1 MDFIAWL
8 MVGLGLV
15 VGTLSGA
22 GLYALWLRNRHAAE
36 PLVPDKWPLAA
47 RSLLTGEEHDVL
59 QWLKSTFHDH
69 IVMVKVSVLRFTSPT
84 HKGKDDEA
92 PRWQERLNG
101 VYCTY
106 TVCTPRGRVVGCVDL
121 PGKRGLSQARRELKE
136 KLLSDCG
143 MLYTVVRAA
152 DLPKSTSMRAAFLG
166 EAQEEE
172 HLPHQTTRGG
182 DSNFHADLASFNRR
196 ATQVAKEVALAKL
209 NKKPGKS
216 P

>member
-1 MDFIAWL
+1 MDFATWL
-8 MVGLGLV
+8 MTGLGLV
-15 VGTLSGA
+15 ASTLLGA
-22 GLYALWLRNRHAAE
+22 GLYAWWLRNRQAVE

-47 RSLLTGEEHDVL
+47 RSLLTSEEHDAL
-59 QWLKSTFHDH
+59 QWLKATFHDH
-69 IVMVKVSVLRFTSPT
+69 IVMVKVSVLRFTVPT

-92 PRWQERLNG
+92 QRWQELLNG
-101 VYCTY
+101 VYCTF
-106 TVCTPRGRVVGCVDL
+106 TVCAPQGQVVGCVDL

-143 MLYTVVRAA
+143 IAYTVVLLA
-152 DLPKSTSMRAAFLG
+152 DLPKSTAMRAAFLG

-172 HLPHQTTRGG
+172 QPTHQTTRGG
-182 DSNFHADLASFNRR
+182 DSNFQADLASFNRR
-196 ATQVAKEVALAKL
+196 ARQVAKDTALAEL